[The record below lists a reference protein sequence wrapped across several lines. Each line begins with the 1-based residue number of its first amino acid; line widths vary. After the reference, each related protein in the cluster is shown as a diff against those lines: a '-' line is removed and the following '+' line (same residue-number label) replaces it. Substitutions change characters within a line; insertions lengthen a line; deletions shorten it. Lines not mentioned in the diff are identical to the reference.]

1 MQSSGFYSTRRT
13 RILLILDLAESFS
26 MRTAIKLGTKW
37 TILTAGLLAIG
48 FFIFGESRATVDP
61 NGKPFS
67 SIQNKLIADGFDPI
81 KIKRL
86 YDQPHVFFEADGVTL
101 LFTYRE
107 ARVDYA
113 QFTNNWSIDKAKQYM
128 QKYEAELARIEEQYR
143 VDSSVITAIL
153 LVETGLGA
161 SLGTRSTLNTLS
173 TMAALMDPAV
183 RDMLWDLIPDSK
195 KISRKKFEKRAVA
208 RSKWAYKELKAFL
221 TYTDREGFDPTTIP
235 GSFAGAVGVA
245 QFMPTSILAYGKDGD
260 DDGMVDMLNHTDA
273 MASVANYLKSHG
285 WRQGQDRKKA
295 EQIIHYYNHSTYYVN
310 TILKIANLLKT

>member
-1 MQSSGFYSTRRT
+1 
-13 RILLILDLAESFS
+13 
-26 MRTAIKLGTKW
+26 MRTAITLGTKW
-37 TILTAGLLAIG
+37 TIFTAGLLAIG
-48 FFIFGESRATVDP
+48 FFIFDESRATVDP

-113 QFTNNWSIDKAKQYM
+113 QFTNNWSIDKARQYM

-143 VDSSVITAIL
+143 VDKGVITAIL

>member
-13 RILLILDLAESFS
+13 RILLIFDLAESFS

-37 TILTAGLLAIG
+37 TIFTAGLLAIG
-48 FFIFGESRATVDP
+48 FFIFDESRATVDP
-61 NGKPFS
+61 NGKQFL

-86 YDQPHVFFEADGVTL
+86 YDQPHVFFETDGVTL

-113 QFTNNWSIDKAKQYM
+113 QFTNNWSIDKARQYM

>member
-13 RILLILDLAESFS
+13 QILLILDLAESFS
-26 MRTAIKLGTKW
+26 MRTAITLGTKW
-37 TILTAGLLAIG
+37 TIFTAGLLAIG
-48 FFIFGESRATVDP
+48 FFIFDESRATVDP
-61 NGKPFS
+61 NGKPFL

-113 QFTNNWSIDKAKQYM
+113 QFTNNWSIDKARQYM

-143 VDSSVITAIL
+143 VDKGVITAIL